1 MLYHIDVSILEESI
15 QLSMQLPVLS
25 ILGEYL
31 QIPPAIQHN
40 LLPSFKYEKSSA
52 AGSKKGRRQNRKKG
66 GGRIEKS
73 TAADMNN
80 LQMKDGYNK
89 EK

>member
-1 MLYHIDVSILEESI
+1 LI
-15 QLSMQLPVLS
+15 
-25 ILGEYL
+25 
-31 QIPPAIQHN
+31 
-40 LLPSFKYEKSSA
+40 PSFKYEKSSA